1 MIYFHSELFS
11 PLFYASNSLS
21 SVNLVMI
28 RTKSERSWIEISLDH
43 FVHNLR
49 ELQRFM
55 PEKASFMQI
64 VKADAYGHGAV
75 EIAREAVQQ
84 GAAMLGVANADE
96 GKLLRLQGIQVPI
109 LILSPSLMEEIPI
122 ILKYDLTPTIGNLPF
137 GQILG
142 RVAREKGKILP
153 FHVNVDTGM
162 GRSGIRYEEAEALI
176 RELILVQGIN
186 FDGLF
191 THYAAS
197 ESDPEYSAYQLSQF
211 KKLLAKIPEHPPW
224 IHIANSAGV
233 VNCPDDVSNL
243 SRLGLLSYGIY
254 TGPSLCEKVNLKPVM
269 TFKSR
274 VSSVNRVKKG
284 ESVGYNRTYIA
295 PKEISYAI
303 VPVGYADGYD
313 YLLSN
318 KGTLLIHD
326 SPCPVI
332 GKISMDMTAVD
343 ISSVPKEVR
352 PGDEVIV
359 FGDEHP
365 KVRVESLCRSY
376 HGSPY
381 ELLCQTGRRARRFY
395 FRDGELIKARP
406 LARREFISSDYEP
419 DELSRVIESAIGEK
433 TGNRDIAR
441 LIFDT
446 VLQRL
451 FREESHPLFHRHQ
464 FYHRLRF
471 SEPKE
476 KSLAGEYFLIDTE
489 LSFRKQLERNYFMIA
504 CAGNERELEKYFRRD
519 DVEYRW
525 LLDGSLRPD
534 DRSFTITSVRVNDL
548 DLKYE
553 SRLSGSCLELI
564 CTHKDLHNLLGK
576 QVRFTINTRTYYPKS
591 SHQLTVYVTGL
602 TRGAEISV
610 DYDGVLPSMDVIPFF
625 PGGQPEIRRHKG
637 SIHLITP
644 EKEWLLPGSGV
655 VFAF

>member
-1 MIYFHSELFS
+1 MIFLTGTSFYLFCALDGKS
-11 PLFYASNSLS
+11 C
-21 SVNLVMI
+21 VNFVMNG
-28 RTKSERSWIEISLDH
+28 TKTERSWIEISLDH
-43 FVHNLR
+43 FIHNLS
-49 ELQRFM
+49 ELRRFM

-75 EIAREAVQQ
+75 EIAREAIRQ

-96 GKLLRLQGIQVPI
+96 GRLLRVQGIQVPI
-109 LILSPSLMEEIPI
+109 LILSPSLMEEIPV
-122 ILKYDLTPTIGNLPF
+122 ILKYDLTPTIGDLHF

-142 RVAREKGKILP
+142 RVTREKGKILP

-162 GRSGIRYEEAEALI
+162 GRSGVRYEKAETLI
-176 RELILVQGIN
+176 RELIHIKGLCFN
-186 FDGLF
+186 GLF
-191 THYAAS
+191 THYASS
-197 ESDPEYSAYQLSQF
+197 ENDPEYSAYQLNKF
-211 KKLLAKIPEHPPW
+211 KKLLKKIPEHPPW
-224 IHIANSAGV
+224 IHIANSAGL
-233 VNCPDDVSNL
+233 VNCPDDISNL
-243 SRLGLLSYGIY
+243 FRLGLLSYGIY
-254 TGPSLCEKVNLKPVM
+254 TDTSLCEKISLKPVM

-274 VSSVNRVKKG
+274 VSSVNRVEKG

-295 PKEISYAI
+295 QQETPYAI
-303 VPVGYADGYD
+303 VPIGYADGYD

-318 KGTLLIHD
+318 RGTLLIHQV
-326 SPCPVI
+326 PCPVI
-332 GKISMDMTAVD
+332 GKVSMDMTAVD
-343 ISSVPKEVR
+343 ISSVPEEVR
-352 PGDEVIV
+352 PGDEVVV

-365 KVRVESLCRSY
+365 GVRVETLCKSY

-395 FRDGELIKARP
+395 LKDGDIIEARP

-419 DELSRVIESAIGEK
+419 EELSRVIESAIGEK

-451 FREESHPLFHRHQ
+451 FREESRPLFHRNR

-471 SEPKE
+471 SQPLE
-476 KSLAGEYFLIDTE
+476 KSLAGEYFQIDTE
-489 LSFRKQLERNYFMIA
+489 LSFRKQLERDYFIIA
-504 CAGNERELEKYFRRD
+504 CAGNERELEAYFRRD

-534 DRSFTITSVRVNDL
+534 DQSFTVTSVRVDDL
-548 DLKYE
+548 DLIYQSKG
-553 SRLSGSCLELI
+553 SGTCLELT
-564 CTHKDLHNLLGK
+564 CTHEELHRLVGK

-610 DYDGVLPSMDVIPFF
+610 DFDGVVPSMDVIPFF
-625 PGGQPEIRRHKG
+625 PAGQPEIHRKKG
-637 SIHLITP
+637 TIRLITP
-644 EKEWLLPGSGV
+644 EEEWLLPGSGV